1 MVSPLT
7 DSNMAGRMD
16 ATPEKTKGR
25 AHMIMPKIQD
35 STTVWLPFLSLNGR
49 RDRAKVNKKAERE
62 ERRKLC
68 R

>member
-1 MVSPLT
+1 
-7 DSNMAGRMD
+7 
-16 ATPEKTKGR
+16 
-25 AHMIMPKIQD
+25 MIMPKIQD

>member
-7 DSNMAGRMD
+7 DSNIAGRMD
-16 ATPEKTKGR
+16 ASPEKIKGR
-25 AHMIMPKIQD
+25 AQMIMPKIQD
-35 STTVWLPFLSLNGR
+35 STTVWLPFLSPKGSK
-49 RDRAKVNKKAERE
+49 DRAKVNKKAERE